1 VTHAHAL
8 ESEPDHRPRTIGVI
22 GAGVMGGGIAQCTAL
37 AGYETVCTDI
47 AEKALDDARRDAETG
62 RFGLAGAVARGK
74 LSVEGAAVARS
85 RITWTRELEEAA
97 RCDLVIECVPERLDL
112 KLRVFRDLDRLAPA
126 GAILASNTSGFPI
139 AAMAGAT
146 QRPQQVIGWHWASPA
161 FVMRF
166 AEIVVT
172 ADTAAPVRERVC
184 EVATRCGKHPVVVKD
199 QPMAWGFVANRVY
212 GAMLREAAR
221 VVEEGVATHEQV
233 NQLMVD
239 CFRWPVGPFAM
250 VKGAGSGW
258 GDRKKD

>member
-1 VTHAHAL
+1 V
-8 ESEPDHRPRTIGVI
+8 RIGVI
-22 GAGVMGGGIAQCTAL
+22 GAGVMGGGIAQSTAL
-37 AGYETVCTDI
+37 AGYATVCTDV
-47 AEKALDDARRDAETG
+47 AERALDDARRDAETG

-74 LSVEGAAVARS
+74 LDAAEADAARG
-85 RITWTRELEEAA
+85 RITWTRAFDEAA
-97 RCDLVIECVPERLDL
+97 ACDLVIECVPERLDV
-112 KLRVFRDLDRLAPA
+112 KLRVFRDLDRAAPA
-126 GAILASNTSGFPI
+126 SAILASNTSGLPI

-146 QRPQQVIGWHWASPA
+146 NRAPQVIGWHWASPA
-161 FVMRF
+161 FVMKF

-172 ADTAAPVRERVC
+172 NDTAPAVRDAVC
-184 EVATRCGKHPVVVKD
+184 EVARRCGKNPVVVKD

-258 GDRKKD
+258 GDREKR